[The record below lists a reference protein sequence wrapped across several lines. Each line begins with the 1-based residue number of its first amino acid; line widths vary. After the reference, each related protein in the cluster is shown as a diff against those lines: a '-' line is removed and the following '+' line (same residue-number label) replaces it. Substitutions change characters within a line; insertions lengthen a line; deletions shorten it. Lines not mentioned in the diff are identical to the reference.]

1 MKDLKKFHSES
12 KELRRNHRIR
22 ITPIRLIDENEN
34 QIGVVETRDAIAQA
48 MELGLDLVE
57 VSPTARPPVC
67 RIMDYGKY
75 KYALA
80 KKERKSKAHRH
91 EIELKEVRIKTP
103 KIDDHDLGIKINH
116 AREFLERG
124 DRVQFSLRF
133 RGRELAH
140 IDEGRAVF
148 NKIVAAL
155 ADISKLDRSQR
166 FEGKRL
172 SMLLLPNHD
181 STRKKPSHPKPA
193 PATTKT
199 SANEPA
205 EPEDDDIVDSPEDD
219 ETAEE

>member
-1 MKDLKKFHSES
+1 MKQES

-22 ITPIRLIDENEN
+22 ISPIRLIDENNN
-34 QIGVVETRDAIAQA
+34 QVGIVETRDALARA

-103 KIDDHDLGIKINH
+103 KISEHDLQIKINH
-116 AREFLERG
+116 AREFLQRG
-124 DRVQFSLRF
+124 DRVQFTLRF

-148 NKIVAAL
+148 QKILDAL
-155 ADISKLDRSQR
+155 SDLAKVDQNQR
-166 FEGKRL
+166 FEGRRL
-172 SMLLLPNHD
+172 TMLLLPGAE
-181 STRKKPSHPKPA
+181 SARKKSASSRPAGSREANSAPSLAEAEEVPA
-193 PATTKT
+193 GD
-199 SANEPA
+199 A
-205 EPEDDDIVDSPEDD
+205 EDSE
-219 ETAEE
+219 ETASV

>member
-1 MKDLKKFHSES
+1 MKDRRKFRQNS

-22 ITPIRLIDENEN
+22 ISPIRLIDENEN
-34 QIGVVETRDAIAQA
+34 QVGIVETKDAIARA
-48 MELGLDLVE
+48 LEAGLDLVE

-91 EIELKEVRIKTP
+91 EIELKEVRIRTP
-103 KIDDHDLGIKINH
+103 KIGEHDLMIKVNH

-148 NKIVAAL
+148 NRIVEELSDCA
-155 ADISKLDRSQR
+155 KVDRNQR
-166 FEGKRL
+166 FEGRRL
-172 SMLLLPNHD
+172 SMLLLPNPD
-181 STRKKPSHPKPA
+181 AAKKKTDQSKPSKSEEKKNPPPSAEEKA
-193 PATTKT
+193 PA
-199 SANEPA
+199 A
-205 EPEDDDIVDSPEDD
+205 
-219 ETAEE
+219 ETAGKPPQE